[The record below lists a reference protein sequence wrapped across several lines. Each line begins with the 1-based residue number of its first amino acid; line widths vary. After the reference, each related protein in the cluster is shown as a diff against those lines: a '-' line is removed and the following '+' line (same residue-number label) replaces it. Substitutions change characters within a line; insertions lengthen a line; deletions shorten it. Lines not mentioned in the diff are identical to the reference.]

1 MESDLT
7 AFDNLHLLG
16 ERATHPLARSVVRL
30 PLSLV
35 VAGMSLSPPRFAADT
50 RPNAPSRASNY
61 GF

>member
-1 MESDLT
+1 MESDLP

-16 ERATHPLARSVVRL
+16 ERATHTLARPAGRL
-30 PLSLV
+30 PLSLI
-35 VAGMSLSPPRFAADT
+35 VAGTSLPPLRFAADT